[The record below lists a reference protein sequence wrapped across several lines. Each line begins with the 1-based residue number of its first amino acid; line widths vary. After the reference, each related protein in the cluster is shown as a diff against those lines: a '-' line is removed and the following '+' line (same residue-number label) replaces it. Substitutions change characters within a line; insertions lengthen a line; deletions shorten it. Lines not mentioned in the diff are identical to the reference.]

1 MEEDLRVRGI
11 PLGTEG
17 WDPRAK
23 SWWYGHGGSLD
34 PETGVCVHRQRQF
47 APTQALIDAM
57 TQAQEGLIKFNREKD
72 ALTTALGNDEHRG
85 RVRGKGK
92 VPWKVGF
99 SQDNDPYCYRSRKRK
114 TDRDADLMAKFA
126 SELHEL
132 KQTVHE
138 LVKEKS
144 AAGPHEDHEAD
155 RGSQQRR
162 SSVAST
168 DAPPGANAPMI
179 EIRAPE
185 PHYPVDDVKEMKE
198 CDLHYPVGNVSTKVA
213 SGSALPCIP
222 GALHHN
228 NPIAYGYARV
238 TVEDI
243 VQGFEDLEI
252 DKPTPEGERRLGD
265 VKRQFILWKKKY
277 IVFPGEAPRL
287 ASPPPSDG
295 GGGGGGGGGGRGG
308 SPTPPSRHS
317 TPSPDP
323 QPPAGTTP
331 PNPPP
336 AGTTPPNPPPAKK
349 QKQAD
354 SKETRSWTINPD
366 PYVPKTTRVP
376 EPSLK
381 PLLPRPW
388 ELSEAETKL
397 AASADYEK
405 WKADMKAIKEPE
417 PKQVFTEKQKKWAK
431 DFLTTPS
438 QAELNMPDD
447 YGHELRRQAKILKE
461 EKEESKKS
469 GKQVDQ
475 LGMQKKQSIPPL
487 IVKAGPEEDPEIIAA
502 VAALGLTV
510 AGAMKQASEMGL
522 TLRAFL
528 GLEDA
533 PVCEI
538 ALQYVRN
545 GPLVEPARE
554 KSLPPQMRNLLR
566 WYKQFITWADKE
578 YVYADVTEEHDT
590 KRYSVQ
596 VHMSELFQLFNLRD
610 LDKSM
615 LSCYV
620 L

>member
-34 PETGVCVHRQRQF
+34 PETGVCVHRKKKF

-72 ALTTALGNDEHRG
+72 ALTTALGNDEHGG

-114 TDRDADLMAKFA
+114 TDRDADLMTKFA

-132 KQTVHE
+132 KQTEHE

-168 DAPPGANAPMI
+168 DAPPGASAPMI

-213 SGSALPCIP
+213 SGSALPCTP

-287 ASPPPSDG
+287 ASPPPPMVVVVVVAVVAVVVVVVVHLHLLHAIRRRPPIHNLRRVRRPQSSSG
-295 GGGGGGGGGGRGG
+295 GYDAPQSTSGEEAEAGGQQG
-308 SPTPPSRHS
+308 
-317 TPSPDP
+317 
-323 QPPAGTTP
+323 
-331 PNPPP
+331 N
-336 AGTTPPNPPPAKK
+336 
-349 QKQAD
+349 
-354 SKETRSWTINPD
+354 
-366 PYVPKTTRVP
+366 
-376 EPSLK
+376 
-381 PLLPRPW
+381 PLL
-388 ELSEAETKL
+388 
-397 AASADYEK
+397 DY
-405 WKADMKAIKEPE
+405 
-417 PKQVFTEKQKKWAK
+417 
-431 DFLTTPS
+431 
-438 QAELNMPDD
+438 
-447 YGHELRRQAKILKE
+447 
-461 EKEESKKS
+461 
-469 GKQVDQ
+469 
-475 LGMQKKQSIPPL
+475 
-487 IVKAGPEEDPEIIAA
+487 
-502 VAALGLTV
+502 
-510 AGAMKQASEMGL
+510 
-522 TLRAFL
+522 
-528 GLEDA
+528 
-533 PVCEI
+533 
-538 ALQYVRN
+538 
-545 GPLVEPARE
+545 
-554 KSLPPQMRNLLR
+554 
-566 WYKQFITWADKE
+566 
-578 YVYADVTEEHDT
+578 
-590 KRYSVQ
+590 
-596 VHMSELFQLFNLRD
+596 
-610 LDKSM
+610 
-615 LSCYV
+615 
-620 L
+620 